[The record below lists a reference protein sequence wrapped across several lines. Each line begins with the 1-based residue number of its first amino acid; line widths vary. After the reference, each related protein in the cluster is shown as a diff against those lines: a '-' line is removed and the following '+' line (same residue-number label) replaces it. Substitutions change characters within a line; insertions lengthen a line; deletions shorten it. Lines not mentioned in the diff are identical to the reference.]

1 MRRSGSLRGSASIL
15 GVVTAA
21 SLPAMACAAAAP
33 PSSTTT
39 PTTSEPTPSSSAN
52 ARIVSATVL
61 ANECANLGKVN
72 AKLAEDAMNRLV
84 EGCTAIPGGSIR
96 FVATMQPGG
105 RIEIAPAEGQPA
117 TVPICVLKHE
127 LKHKVALQ
135 KACKLEVRLEES
147 AIHFDAGASD

>member
-15 GVVTAA
+15 GVVPVA
-21 SLPAMACAAAAP
+21 SILAMACAAAAP
-33 PSSTTT
+33 PSSTT
-39 PTTSEPTPSSSAN
+39 PDPTPSSSAN

-147 AIHFDAGASD
+147 AIHLDAGASD